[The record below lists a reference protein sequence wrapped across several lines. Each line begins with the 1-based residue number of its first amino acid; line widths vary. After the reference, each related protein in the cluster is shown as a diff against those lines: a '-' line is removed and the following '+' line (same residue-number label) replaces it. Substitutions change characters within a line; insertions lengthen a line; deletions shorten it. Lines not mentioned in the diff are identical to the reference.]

1 MRFSPIYFRF
11 FRAAWILTVGL
22 ALAGGAG
29 ATDFPVSTV
38 AQITT
43 ALASAA
49 PGDTITMTNK
59 VWTDADIL
67 FKKSGTAA
75 NPITLRAQTPGQVIL
90 DGASRLRIA
99 GSWLVVD
106 GLRFQSGYV
115 PDANTEIISFRESS
129 SSSAS
134 QATNCALINC
144 AIIDYRGTWTNDCKW
159 VSLYGR
165 SNRVENCFFAGKT
178 NLGTTLVVWLP
189 ATNATYANY
198 HVIRRNHFG
207 LRPELGFNGGETI
220 RVGTSGEEFTSSRT
234 LVEENLFQSCNGEV
248 EIISSKSCDNL
259 YRYNT
264 FDSCAGTLTLRHGDR
279 CTVEGN
285 WFFGHG
291 LPDTGGVRII
301 GEDHTVFNNY
311 FDGLTGSGT
320 YSALCMMNGI
330 TNSPSTGYFQVKRA
344 RVLFNTF
351 VNCSNNFAIGVVN
364 ESTLPPIDC
373 TNANNIV
380 YGSAAPLVNIVTP
393 PTNFLWEGNY
403 FYGATVGITNSG
415 IATND
420 PLLVLSS
427 DGLWRPATNSPVLGA
442 AAGSYTFVTN
452 DFDGQP
458 RTGAKDIGCDQA
470 SASAQTRRPLGPTD
484 VGPDWIH
491 INLSGGPSNQTVAVG
506 SNVSFSVVT
515 AGTPP
520 FFYQWQ
526 KNGTNLVDGGK
537 VSGATTNTLTV
548 TGILRSDVA
557 DYRVVV
563 TNTMY
568 GVVTSTVATLTI
580 DPATVTNDVSVTST
594 NVFLD
599 DRWAD
604 GTRIDTSLPT
614 DSAWYAYS
622 ASTLTAETNRLV
634 GTPDALA
641 TRTWWTYFT
650 SNSAG
655 PVRLGTSDT
664 LRVTL
669 AFTPY
674 GVNAGNTSRGLRIGL
689 FNSSGGTRTVVDGSN
704 PNGTNHTGY
713 MLGMNFGQIF
723 GGTTMKFQERTNLTS
738 SGLVVTD
745 TDYKELSSGGPA
757 AGSGGF
763 SNGVPYILQLLVK
776 RNINS
781 VDLTATFFCTNGG
794 WSSLSFAGADTN
806 DFTSAFDTFVFRP
819 ALQAQ
824 TATNFTFTQFKVE
837 LVATDN
843 QPPVAGTFA
852 TNTAMS
858 QSINIPVTNLLA
870 AATDA
875 DGDAMSITAVSALS
889 AKTGTVTL
897 IGGNITYTPPGGY
910 AGDDQFSYTLTDYR
924 GASNTGY
931 VGVTITGS
939 TYTLTSSAG
948 ANGAVSPASTNVL
961 AGNSASFVITASN
974 YYRIATLKTNNADVT
989 GVSFDNNSTTTNFIW
1004 SNVQTSGILA
1014 ATFTVQ
1020 VTTNDA
1026 APVPYE
1032 WLAGYGLTNYDT
1044 DAIADQDLDGL
1055 SAWQEYIAGTD
1066 PTNAASCFKATQNT
1080 PNKVSWSA
1088 VSGRVYSV
1096 YWSTNLMN
1104 GFQPLETNILYP
1116 QGSYTNATPDPR
1128 VNNYQI
1134 KVRLQ

>member
-1 MRFSPIYFRF
+1 MTLVVGL
-11 FRAAWILTVGL
+11 ILTG
-22 ALAGGAG
+22 AAG

-43 ALASAA
+43 ALVTAV

-75 NPITLRAQTPGQVIL
+75 SPITLRAQTPGQVIL

-115 PDANTEIISFRESS
+115 TNSEIIAFRDGSS
-129 SSSAS
+129 SL
-134 QATNCALINC
+134 ATNCALINC
-144 AIIDYRGTWTNDCKW
+144 AIIDYRAPWTNDCKW
-159 VSLYGR
+159 VSLYGL
-165 SNRVENCFFAGKT
+165 SNRVENCYFAGKT

-189 ATNATYANY
+189 ATNNPYANY
-198 HVIRRNHFG
+198 HIIRRNHFG
-207 LRPELGFNGGETI
+207 SRPELGVNGGETI
-220 RVGTSGEEFTSSRT
+220 RVGTSDVSFNSSRT
-234 LVEENLFQSCNGEV
+234 LVEENLFQFCNGEV
-248 EIISSKSCDNL
+248 EIISNKSCDNL

-264 FDSCAGTLTLRHGDR
+264 FDSCEGTLTLRHGNR

-291 LPDTGGVRII
+291 LPLTGGVRII

-311 FDGLTGSGT
+311 FDGLTGEDER
-320 YSALCMMNGI
+320 SALSMMNGI
-330 TNSPSTGYFQVKRA
+330 TNSPLFGYFQVKHA
-344 RVLFNTF
+344 QVLFNTF
-351 VNCSNNFAIGVVN
+351 VNCSNNFTIGVVGTDGN
-364 ESTLPPIDC
+364 GTVGTLPPIDS

-380 YGSAAPLVNIVTP
+380 YGSAAPLVNIVTA
-393 PTNFLWEGNY
+393 PTNILWEGNY
-403 FYGATVGITNSG
+403 FYGVTVGITNSG
-415 IATND
+415 IATNN
-420 PLLVLSS
+420 PMLVLSG

-458 RTGAKDIGCDQA
+458 RVGAKDVGCDQA
-470 SASAQTRRPLGPTD
+470 SALPQTRRPLGVMD

-491 INLSGGPSNQTVAVG
+491 ITLSGGPTNQIVAVG

-520 FFYQWQ
+520 FFYRWQ

-537 VSGATTNTLTV
+537 VSGATTNTLTL
-548 TGILRSDVA
+548 TGVLLSDA
-557 DYRVVV
+557 AGYRVVV

-599 DRWAD
+599 DRWVD
-604 GTRIDTSLPT
+604 GTRTDTSLPV
-614 DSAWYAYS
+614 DSAWYASS
-622 ASTLTAETNRLV
+622 AASLTAATNRLV
-634 GTPDALA
+634 GSPSA
-641 TRTWWTYFT
+641 TSTLNWWTYFT

-674 GVNAGNTSRGLRIGL
+674 GVNAGNASRGLRIGL
-689 FNSSGGTRTVVDGSN
+689 FNSSDGTRTVVDGSN

-723 GGTTMKFQERTNLTS
+723 GGLTMKFHERTNLTS
-738 SGLVVTD
+738 SGLVVTES
-745 TDYKELSSGGPA
+745 DYRELSSGGPA

-781 VDLTATFFCTNGG
+781 VDLTATFSCTNGG
-794 WSSLSFAGADTN
+794 WSSLSFSGTDTN
-806 DFTSAFDTFVFRP
+806 NFTSAFDTFVFRP
-819 ALQAQ
+819 GTNAV
-824 TATNFTFTQFKVE
+824 TATNFTFTEFKVE
-837 LVATDN
+837 LLAVDN

-852 TNTAMS
+852 TNTAMN
-858 QSINIPVTNLLA
+858 QAINISVASLLA

-875 DGDAMSITAVSALS
+875 DGDTMSLTAVSTLS
-889 AKTGTVTL
+889 SRTGTVTL
-897 IGGNITYTPPGGY
+897 AGGNITYTPPNGY
-910 AGDDQFSYTLTDYR
+910 VGNDQFSYTLTDYR
-924 GASNTGY
+924 GASSTGY
-931 VGVTITGS
+931 VSVTITGS
-939 TYTLTSSAG
+939 TYTLTGSAG
-948 ANGAVSPASTNVL
+948 ANGTVSPASTNVP
-961 AGNSASFVITASN
+961 AGNGATFVITASN
-974 YYRIATLKTNNADVT
+974 YYRIATLTTNNADVT
-989 GVSFDNNSTTTNFIW
+989 GMSFDNNSTTTNFIW
-1004 SNVQTSGILA
+1004 SNVQTSGVLA
-1014 ATFTVQ
+1014 ATFTAQ
-1020 VTTNDA
+1020 VTTN
-1026 APVPYE
+1026 APAQVPYS
-1032 WLAGYGLTNYDT
+1032 WLAGYGLTNYNT
-1044 DAIADQDLDGL
+1044 DAAADQDQDGL
-1055 SAWQEYIAGTD
+1055 TTWQEYIAGTV
-1066 PTNAASCFKATQNT
+1066 PTNGTSCFKAVQSNRDVVT
-1080 PNKVSWSA
+1080 WSS

-1096 YWSTNLMN
+1096 YWSTNLVK
-1104 GFQPLETNILYP
+1104 GFQALETNILYP
-1116 QGSYTNATPDPR
+1116 RGSYTNATPDTR
-1128 VNNYQI
+1128 LNHYQI